1 MTLPNPQEARDRNA
15 AVEARLRHAS
25 PIWRGQNRALFR
37 SDDGFYI
44 VWDKTHQAPTV
55 FTGITPDGEVRDMSG
70 YPVDDGDIELAIS
83 CLGSAG
89 LTQMKD
95 MVISWPHRRH

>member
-1 MTLPNPQEARDRNA
+1 MTLPNPQEARDRIA

-25 PIWRGQNRALFR
+25 PIWRSQNRALFR
-37 SDDGFYI
+37 SNDGFYV
-44 VWDKTHQAPTV
+44 VWDKTHQAPTTFV
-55 FTGITPDGEVRDMSG
+55 AIAADGEVQDMSG
-70 YPVDDGDIELAIS
+70 YPVDAGDIELAID

-95 MVISWPHRRH
+95 KVIDWPRRQR